1 MGAARTDRRLIGN
14 GARAGALAVVVLAAA
29 LGALA
34 TAPARANPPAEIR
47 VELPRPAPAVRPRA
61 PRPEVR
67 LPRTAIPEAVRAVSI
82 ATRGLIDEGI
92 GGGPRLTPYGKALA
106 ERAARASKEAARK
119 KTKARD
125 YKNLDK
131 SPGAGLDPAAGPR
144 KAKATYDRLKAN
156 AERKAAAA
164 AKARAAEEAREA
176 AEARKKATEARRK
189 AARARRL
196 ALLNENLDKSPGA
209 GLGGPGTEPAKAKAT
224 NDRLKAAQARRDAAA
239 AERRRAAARAA
250 ARDRVDPYRCYEC
263 DMNLGGY
270 PHYND

>member
-14 GARAGALAVVVLAAA
+14 GARAGALAVVVLAAV

-34 TAPARANPPAEIR
+34 PAPAQANPPREIR

-125 YKNLDK
+125 HENLDK

-164 AKARAAEEAREA
+164 AKARAAKEAREA
-176 AEARKKATEARRK
+176 AKARRK

-196 ALLNENLDKSPGA
+196 ALLNENLDRSPDA
-209 GLGGPGTEPAKAKAT
+209 GLGGPGTEPPKAKAT